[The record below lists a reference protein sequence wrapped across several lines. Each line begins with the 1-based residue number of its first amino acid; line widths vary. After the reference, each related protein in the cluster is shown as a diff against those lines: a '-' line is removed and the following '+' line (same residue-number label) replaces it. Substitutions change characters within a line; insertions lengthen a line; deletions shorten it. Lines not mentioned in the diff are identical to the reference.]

1 MPQNTVQSPKP
12 APTGNQINKLMRYLV
27 HYWKQMAIAATSL
40 TIWSLIGLAL
50 PWAIQTLVDSFFITH
65 NLAQLDNITF
75 WLLILFLI
83 QAVIGFVQNYLLIY
97 VAQRVIADLR
107 MDIQEHMLW
116 LPLGFFSNSRV
127 GELVSR
133 VTNDVAVIQ
142 QALTEVPI
150 SMLRQVVTI
159 AGGLVLMLI
168 LNWQM
173 TLFVFLLAPFLVV
186 TGIAFGQRLERISV
200 LVQDRLATAT
210 SVLEEAISG
219 IRVVK
224 SFTKE
229 KYEQKRFADR
239 IEETFQTVMKRTQLR
254 AAFLPIVSMLGLFTV
269 IAILWFGGRQVIIG
283 NLTPGKLVS
292 FLIYMMM
299 VAAPIGEFAG
309 QYSQLKEASGAS
321 TRIFEILETR
331 AEPVSNKNLKPLPR
345 VNGYVSFKDI
355 NFSYEPGGELVLK
368 NINLEIKPAQIVAI
382 VGPSGVGKTT
392 LVNLIPRFFDPSSG
406 HIEIDGININDVDL
420 RSLRAQIGLVPQE
433 TFLFGG
439 TIREN
444 IAYGR
449 PNAKMVD
456 IERVAKA
463 AYAHNFIKSLPDG
476 YDTASGERGIKL
488 SAGQRQRIAIA
499 RALLK
504 DPRILILDEATS
516 ALDTESEHEVQDA
529 LDILMKGRTTFVIA
543 HRLSTIQNADRI
555 LVLNEGKI
563 SEDGSHKE
571 LMAKRQMYY
580 RLWSLQFADNPNHEK
595 KRQKQNSPQKA
606 QIKKLSY

>member
-1 MPQNTVQSPKP
+1 MSQNTAQSPKP
-12 APTGNQINKLMRYLV
+12 TPDGNQINKLLRYLV
-27 HYWKQMAIAATSL
+27 RYWKQMAIAATLL
-40 TIWSLIGLAL
+40 TIWSLISLAL

-75 WLLILFLI
+75 WLIVLFSV

-142 QALTEVPI
+142 QAVTDVPVA
-150 SMLRQVVTI
+150 MLRQIVTI
-159 AGGLVLMLI
+159 GGGLLLMLI

-186 TGIAFGQRLERISV
+186 TGIFFGRRLEKISV
-200 LVQDRLATAT
+200 VVQDRLATAT

-269 IAILWFGGRQVIIG
+269 TAILWFGGRQVIIG

-292 FLIYMMM
+292 FLIYMLM

-321 TRIFEILETR
+321 TRIFEILEAR
-331 AEPVSNKNLKPLPR
+331 VEPVSNKNLKQLPR
-345 VNGYVSFKDI
+345 VNGNVSFKDVS
-355 NFSYEPGGELVLK
+355 FSYEPGGEQVLK
-368 NINLEIKPAQIVAI
+368 NINLKVKPAQIVAI

-392 LVNLIPRFFDPSSG
+392 LVNLIPRFFDPTG
-406 HIEIDGININDVDL
+406 GTIEIDGIKINDVDL

-449 PNAKMVD
+449 PNAKTVD
-456 IERVAKA
+456 IEKAAKA
-463 AYAHNFIKSLPDG
+463 AYAHDFIKSLPEG
-476 YDTASGERGIKL
+476 YDTASGERGVKL

-563 SEDGSHKE
+563 IEDGSHKE
-571 LMAKRQMYY
+571 LLAKKQMYY
-580 RLWSLQFADNPNHEK
+580 RLWSLQFADKPNNHEK
-595 KRQKQNSPQKA
+595 KGKSKA
-606 QIKKLSY
+606 AAGKDRKVK

>member
-1 MPQNTVQSPKP
+1 
-12 APTGNQINKLMRYLV
+12 
-27 HYWKQMAIAATSL
+27 MAIAATSL

-65 NLAQLDNITF
+65 NMAQLDNITF
-75 WLLILFLI
+75 WLFILFTI
-83 QAVIGFVQNYLLIY
+83 QAVLGFFQNYLLIY

-142 QALTEVPI
+142 QALTDVPVA
-150 SMLRQVVTI
+150 MLRQVVTI
-159 AGGLVLMLI
+159 IGGLVLMLI

-186 TGIAFGQRLERISV
+186 TGIFFGQRLERISI

-239 IEETFQTVMKRTQLR
+239 IEDTFQTVMKRTQLR
-254 AAFLPIVSMLGLFTV
+254 AAFLPIVTMLALFTV
-269 IAILWFGGRQVIIG
+269 TAIIWFGGRQVIIG

-292 FLIYMMM
+292 FLIYMIM
-299 VAAPIGEFAG
+299 VASPIGEFAG

-331 AEPVSNKNLKPLPR
+331 SEPVSNKNQKQLPK
-345 VNGYVSFKDI
+345 VKGKVSFKDI
-355 NFSYEPGGELVLK
+355 YFSYEPGGELVLK
-368 NINLEIKPAQIVAI
+368 NINLEVKPAQIVAI

-406 HIEIDGININDVDL
+406 QIEIDGIDINDVDL

-439 TIREN
+439 SIREN

-449 PNAKMVD
+449 PNAKMAD

-463 AYAHNFIKSLPDG
+463 AYADNFINSLPDG
-476 YDTASGERGIKL
+476 YDTASGERGVKL

-563 SEDGSHKE
+563 VEDGSHKE
-571 LMAKRQMYY
+571 LLAKKQIYY
-580 RLWSLQFADNPNHEK
+580 RLWSLQFDDNHNHGKIVESKPTSAK
-595 KRQKQNSPQKA
+595 KKFD
-606 QIKKLSY
+606 KKI

>member
-1 MPQNTVQSPKP
+1 MPQNNPAETEKP
-12 APTGNQINKLMRYLV
+12 AVSGNQISKLLRYV
-27 HYWKQMAIAATSL
+27 SRYWKQMTVAALCL
-40 TIWSLIGLAL
+40 TFWSLIGLVL
-50 PWAIQTLVDSFFITH
+50 PWAVQNLVDSFFITH
-65 NLAQLDNITF
+65 NLIQLDNITF
-75 WLLILFLI
+75 WLIILFII
-83 QAVIGFVQNYLLIY
+83 QAVIGFTQNYLLIF

-107 MDIQEHMLW
+107 LDIQEHLLW
-116 LPLGFFSNSRV
+116 LPLGFFSKSRV

-142 QALTEVPI
+142 QALTEIPVA
-150 SMLRQVVTI
+150 MLRQFVTI
-159 AGGLVLMLI
+159 TGGLVLMFV

-173 TLFVFLLAPFLVV
+173 TLFVFLLAPFLIITAIV
-186 TGIAFGQRLERISV
+186 FGRRLERMSL

-239 IEETFQTVMKRTQLR
+239 IEDTFLAMMSRTKLR
-254 AAFLPIVSMLGLFTV
+254 AAFLPIVSMFALFAVT
-269 IAILWFGGRQVIIG
+269 AILWFGGRQVIIG

-292 FLIYMMM
+292 FLIYMLM
-299 VAAPIGEFAG
+299 VAAPIGEFAN

-321 TRIFEILETR
+321 TRIFEILETNP
-331 AEPVSNKNLKPLPR
+331 EPVLPKSSKPMPAVKGR
-345 VNGYVSFKDI
+345 VKFVNVGFGYEKD
-355 NFSYEPGGELVLK
+355 EPVLR
-368 NINLEIKPAQIVAI
+368 NINLDVKPSQIVAV

-392 LVNLIPRFFDPSSG
+392 LVNLIPRFFDPSQG

-433 TFLFGG
+433 TFLFGD
-439 TIREN
+439 TVREN

-449 PNAKMVD
+449 PTAKKSEV
-456 IERVAKA
+456 ERVAKA
-463 AYAHNFIKSLPDG
+463 AYADAFIRAMPDG
-476 YDTASGERGIKL
+476 YETPVGERGVRL

-516 ALDTESEHEVQDA
+516 ALDTESEHEVQAA
-529 LDILMKGRTTFVIA
+529 LDILMRGRTTFVIA

-555 LVLNEGKI
+555 LVLHEGQI
-563 SEDGSHKE
+563 IEDGSHKE
-571 LMAKRQMYY
+571 LMARQGMYF
-580 RLWSLQFADNPNHEK
+580 RLWNLQFAENGDQEK
-595 KRQKQNSPQKA
+595 KPPTR
-606 QIKKLSY
+606 KKLGKK

>member
-1 MPQNTVQSPKP
+1 MPQNTSQSPKP
-12 APTGNQINKLMRYLV
+12 APAGNQINKLLRYLV
-27 HYWKQMAIAATSL
+27 RYWKQMAIAASFL
-40 TIWSLIGLAL
+40 IIWSLIGLAL
-50 PWAIQTLVDSFFITH
+50 PWASQTLVDSFFITH
-65 NLAQLDNITF
+65 NLSQLDNITF
-75 WLLILFLI
+75 WLIILFSV
-83 QAVIGFVQNYLLIY
+83 QAVIGFIQSYLLIY

-107 MDIQEHMLW
+107 LDIQEHMLW

-142 QALTEVPI
+142 QALTEVPVA
-150 SMLRQVVTI
+150 MLRQVVTI
-159 AGGLVLMLI
+159 VGGLVLMLI

-186 TGIAFGQRLERISV
+186 TGIVFGQRLERISV

-239 IEETFQTVMKRTQLR
+239 IEETFQTIMKRTQLR

-269 IAILWFGGRQVIIG
+269 TAILWFGGRQVIIG

-299 VAAPIGEFAG
+299 VAGPLGEFAG

-331 AEPVSNKNLKPLPR
+331 AEPTSNKNIKALPR
-345 VNGYVSFKDI
+345 VKGYVSFKDI
-355 NFSYEPGGELVLK
+355 SFSYETGGELVLK
-368 NINLEIKPAQIVAI
+368 NINLDIKPAQVVAI

-392 LVNLIPRFFDPSSG
+392 LVNLIPRFFDPSGG
-406 HIEIDGININDVDL
+406 HIEIDGIKINDVDL

-463 AYAHNFIKSLPDG
+463 AYADNFIKTLPDG
-476 YDTASGERGIKL
+476 YDTASGERGVKL

-555 LVLNEGKI
+555 LVINEGRI
-563 SEDGSHKE
+563 IEDGSHKE
-571 LMAKRQMYY
+571 LMAKKQMYY
-580 RLWSLQFADNPNHEK
+580 RLWSLQFADNSIDGKQGKSKAASSK
-595 KRQKQNSPQKA
+595 KKY
-606 QIKKLSY
+606 I

>member
-1 MPQNTVQSPKP
+1 MPQNPAQSPKP
-12 APTGNQINKLMRYLV
+12 APAGNQINKLLRYLV
-27 HYWKQMAIAATSL
+27 RYWKQMAVAAASL

-83 QAVIGFVQNYLLIY
+83 QAVVGFIQNYLLIY

-142 QALTEVPI
+142 QALTDVPI
-150 SMLRQVVTI
+150 SMLRQAVTI

-173 TLFVFLLAPFLVV
+173 TLFVFLLAPFLVI
-186 TGIAFGQRLERISV
+186 TGIVFGQRLERIST

-269 IAILWFGGRQVIIG
+269 TAILWFGGRQVIIG

-292 FLIYMMM
+292 FLIYMLM
-299 VAAPIGEFAG
+299 VAAPLGEFAG

-331 AEPVSNKNLKPLPR
+331 SEPASSKNMKQLPR

-355 NFSYEPGGELVLK
+355 CFSYEPGGELVLK

-463 AYAHNFIKSLPDG
+463 AYADNFIKSLPDG
-476 YDTASGERGIKL
+476 YDTASGERGVKL

-555 LVLNEGKI
+555 LVLNEGRI
-563 SEDGSHKE
+563 IEDGSHKE
-571 LMAKRQMYY
+571 LMAKKQMYY
-580 RLWSLQFADNPNHEK
+580 RLWSLQFADNPGHEK
-595 KRQKQNSPQKA
+595 KDKSKPA
-606 QIKKLSY
+606 PIKRK

>member
-1 MPQNTVQSPKP
+1 
-12 APTGNQINKLMRYLV
+12 
-27 HYWKQMAIAATSL
+27 
-40 TIWSLIGLAL
+40 
-50 PWAIQTLVDSFFITH
+50 
-65 NLAQLDNITF
+65 
-75 WLLILFLI
+75 
-83 QAVIGFVQNYLLIY
+83 
-97 VAQRVIADLR
+97 
-107 MDIQEHMLW
+107 
-116 LPLGFFSNSRV
+116 
-127 GELVSR
+127 
-133 VTNDVAVIQ
+133 
-142 QALTEVPI
+142 
-150 SMLRQVVTI
+150 
-159 AGGLVLMLI
+159 
-168 LNWQM
+168 
-173 TLFVFLLAPFLVV
+173 
-186 TGIAFGQRLERISV
+186 
-200 LVQDRLATAT
+200 
-210 SVLEEAISG
+210 
-219 IRVVK
+219 
-224 SFTKE
+224 
-229 KYEQKRFADR
+229 
-239 IEETFQTVMKRTQLR
+239 
-254 AAFLPIVSMLGLFTV
+254 
-269 IAILWFGGRQVIIG
+269 VIIG

-292 FLIYMMM
+292 FLIYMLM

-331 AEPVSNKNLKPLPR
+331 SEPVSNKNQKQLPR
-345 VNGYVSFKDI
+345 VNGNVSFKDI
-355 NFSYEPGGELVLK
+355 NFSYEPGSELVLK
-368 NINLEIKPAQIVAI
+368 NINLEVKPAQIVAI

-406 HIEIDGININDVDL
+406 QIEIDGININDVDL

-449 PNAKMVD
+449 PNAKIAD

-476 YDTASGERGIKL
+476 YETASGERGVKL

-555 LVLNEGKI
+555 LVLNEGRI
-563 SEDGSHKE
+563 IEDGSHKE
-571 LMAKRQMYY
+571 LLAKKQMYY
-580 RLWSLQFADNPNHEK
+580 RLWSLQFADDPNHGK
-595 KRQKQNSPQKA
+595 KIKNKPAPSQKK
-606 QIKKLSY
+606 

>member
-1 MPQNTVQSPKP
+1 MPQDTPLPKKP
-12 APTGNQINKLMRYLV
+12 AAAGNQINKLFRYLTP
-27 HYWKQMAIAATSL
+27 YWKQMAIAAASL
-40 TIWSLIGLAL
+40 TVWSLIGLVL
-50 PWAIQTLVDSFFITH
+50 PWAIQTLVDSFFINH

-142 QALTEVPI
+142 QAVTDVPVA
-150 SMLRQVVTI
+150 MLRQVVTI
-159 AGGLVLMLI
+159 AGGLLLMFI

-173 TLFVFLLAPFLVV
+173 TLFVFLLAPLLVV
-186 TGIAFGQRLERISV
+186 TGIFFGQRLEKIST

-269 IAILWFGGRQVIIG
+269 TAILWFGGRQVIIG
-283 NLTPGKLVS
+283 ALTPGKLVS
-292 FLIYMMM
+292 FLIYMLM
-299 VAAPIGEFAG
+299 VAAPLGEFAG

-331 AEPVSNKNLKPLPR
+331 AEPVSSKNMKQLPR
-345 VNGYVSFKDI
+345 VNGAVSFKDI
-355 NFSYEPGGELVLK
+355 SFSYEPGGELVLK

-406 HIEIDGININDVDL
+406 HIEIDGIKVNDVDL

-476 YDTASGERGIKL
+476 YETASGERGVKL

-555 LVLNEGKI
+555 LVLNEGRI
-563 SEDGSHKE
+563 IEDGSHKE
-571 LMAKRQMYY
+571 LMAKKQMYY
-580 RLWSLQFADNPNHEK
+580 RLWSLQFADNSNNGKQGKSKTTSSK
-595 KRQKQNSPQKA
+595 KK
-606 QIKKLSY
+606 

>member
-1 MPQNTVQSPKP
+1 MPQDTPQPQKP
-12 APTGNQINKLMRYLV
+12 AAAGNQINKLLRYLAP
-27 HYWKQMAIAATSL
+27 YWKQMAIAAASL

-142 QALTEVPI
+142 QAVTDVPVA
-150 SMLRQVVTI
+150 MLRQVVTI
-159 AGGLVLMLI
+159 LGGLLLMFI

-173 TLFVFLLAPFLVV
+173 TLFVFLLAPLLVV
-186 TGIAFGQRLERISV
+186 TGIFFGQRLEKIST

-269 IAILWFGGRQVIIG
+269 TAILWFGGRQVIIG
-283 NLTPGKLVS
+283 GLTPGKLVS
-292 FLIYMMM
+292 FLIYMLM
-299 VAAPIGEFAG
+299 VAAPLGEFAG

-331 AEPVSNKNLKPLPR
+331 AEPVSSKNMKQLPR
-345 VNGYVSFKDI
+345 VNGAVSFKDI
-355 NFSYEPGGELVLK
+355 SFSYEPDSELVLK

-406 HIEIDGININDVDL
+406 HIEIDGIKVNDVDL

-476 YDTASGERGIKL
+476 YETASGERGVKL

-555 LVLNEGKI
+555 LVLNEGRI
-563 SEDGSHKE
+563 IEDGSHKE
-571 LMAKRQMYY
+571 LMVKKQMYY
-580 RLWSLQFADNPNHEK
+580 RLWSLQFADNSNNGKQGKGKTTSSK
-595 KRQKQNSPQKA
+595 KK
-606 QIKKLSY
+606 

>member
-1 MPQNTVQSPKP
+1 MPQNIVPSPKP
-12 APTGNQINKLMRYLV
+12 APSGNQINKLLRYLV
-27 HYWKQMAIAATSL
+27 KYWKQMAISAVSL

-239 IEETFQTVMKRTQLR
+239 IEETFQTIMKRTQLR

-269 IAILWFGGRQVIIG
+269 TAILWFGGRQVIIG

-292 FLIYMMM
+292 FLIYMLM

-331 AEPVSNKNLKPLPR
+331 SEPVSNKNQKQLPR
-345 VNGYVSFKDI
+345 VNGNVSFKDI
-355 NFSYEPGGELVLK
+355 NFSYEPGSELVLK
-368 NINLEIKPAQIVAI
+368 NINLEVKPAQIVAI

-406 HIEIDGININDVDL
+406 QIEIDGININDVDL

-449 PNAKMVD
+449 PNAKIAD

-476 YDTASGERGIKL
+476 YETASGERGVKL

-555 LVLNEGKI
+555 LVLNEGRI
-563 SEDGSHKE
+563 IEDGSHKE
-571 LMAKRQMYY
+571 LLAKKQMYY
-580 RLWSLQFADNPNHEK
+580 RLWSLQFADDPNHGK
-595 KRQKQNSPQKA
+595 KIKNKPAPSQKK
-606 QIKKLSY
+606 

>member
-1 MPQNTVQSPKP
+1 MPQDIPLPKNP
-12 APTGNQINKLMRYLV
+12 AVAGNQINKLLRYLAP
-27 HYWKQMAIAATSL
+27 YWKQMAIAAASL

-97 VAQRVIADLR
+97 VAQRVFADLR

-142 QALTEVPI
+142 QAVTDVPVA
-150 SMLRQVVTI
+150 MLRQVVTI
-159 AGGLVLMLI
+159 IGGLFLMFI

-173 TLFVFLLAPFLVV
+173 TLFVFLLAPLLVV
-186 TGIAFGQRLERISV
+186 TGIFFGQRLERIST

-269 IAILWFGGRQVIIG
+269 TAILWFGGRQVIIG
-283 NLTPGKLVS
+283 ALTPGKLVS
-292 FLIYMMM
+292 FLIYMLM
-299 VAAPIGEFAG
+299 VAAPLGEFAG

-331 AEPVSNKNLKPLPR
+331 AEPVSSKNIKQLPR
-345 VNGYVSFKDI
+345 VNGNVSFKDI
-355 NFSYEPGGELVLK
+355 SFSYESGGELVLK

-406 HIEIDGININDVDL
+406 HIEIDGIKVNDVDL

-456 IERVAKA
+456 IERVAIA

-476 YDTASGERGIKL
+476 YETASGERGVKL

-555 LVLNEGKI
+555 LVLNEGRI
-563 SEDGSHKE
+563 IEDGSHKE
-571 LMAKRQMYY
+571 LMAKKQMYY
-580 RLWSLQFADNPNHEK
+580 RLWSLQFADNSNNGKQGKSKTTSSK
-595 KRQKQNSPQKA
+595 KK
-606 QIKKLSY
+606 

>member
-1 MPQNTVQSPKP
+1 MPENKDPIPEQTAS
-12 APTGNQINKLMRYLV
+12 GNQIGKLLRYMTR
-27 HYWKQMAIAATSL
+27 YWKQMAVAGTSL

-75 WLLILFLI
+75 WLIILFII
-83 QAVIGFVQNYLLIY
+83 QAVIGYVQNYLLIY

-133 VTNDVAVIQ
+133 VTNDVSVIQ
-142 QALTEVPI
+142 LALTDVPI
-150 SMLRQVVTI
+150 AMLRQVVTI
-159 AGGLVLMLI
+159 LGGLALMFI

-173 TLFVFLLAPFLVV
+173 TLFVFLLAPFLLV
-186 TGIAFGQRLERISV
+186 TGFVFGQRLERITV
-200 LVQDRLATAT
+200 LIQDRLATAT
-210 SVLEEAISG
+210 SVLEEAIAG

-229 KYEQKRFADR
+229 KFEQKRFANR
-239 IEETFQTVMKRTQLR
+239 IEETFTTIMKRTQLR
-254 AAFLPIVSMLGLFTV
+254 AAFMPIVSMLALFTV
-269 IAILWFGGRQVIIG
+269 TAIIWFGGRQVIIG

-292 FLIYMMM
+292 FLIYMLM
-299 VAAPIGEFAG
+299 VASPISEFAG

-321 TRIFEILETR
+321 TRIFEILETSK
-331 AEPVSNKNLKPLPR
+331 EPTSEKNLKPLPR
-345 VNGYVSFKDI
+345 IKGRVSFKDVC
-355 NFSYEPGGELVLK
+355 FSYEPDSDLILK
-368 NINLEIKPAQIVAI
+368 NINLEVKPAQIMAI

-406 HIEIDGININDVDL
+406 QIEVDGININDVDL

-449 PNAKMVD
+449 PNAKMAD

-463 AYAHNFIKSLPDG
+463 AYAHDFIMTFPDG
-476 YDTASGERGIKL
+476 YETASGERGVKL

-516 ALDTESEHEVQDA
+516 ALDTESEHEVQAA
-529 LDILMKGRTTFVIA
+529 LDILMKGRTTFVVA
-543 HRLSTIQNADRI
+543 HRLSTIQKADRI
-555 LVLNEGKI
+555 LVLNEGRI
-563 SEDGSHKE
+563 IEDGSHKE
-571 LMAKRQMYY
+571 LLAKKQMYY
-580 RLWSLQFADNPNHEK
+580 HLWTMQFADDPNHSK
-595 KRQKQNSPQKA
+595 DTRGKSSQK
-606 QIKKLSY
+606 IKK

>member
-1 MPQNTVQSPKP
+1 MPVTQNSKP
-12 APTGNQINKLMRYLV
+12 QPPGNQINKLLRYLKL
-27 HYWKQMAIAATSL
+27 YWKQMAVAAASL

-50 PWAIQTLVDSFFITH
+50 PWAIQSLVDSFFITH

-75 WLLILFLI
+75 WLIILFII
-83 QAVIGFVQNYLLIY
+83 QAVIGYIQNYLLIY

-107 MDIQEHMLW
+107 MDIQEHLLW
-116 LPLGFFSNSRV
+116 LPLGFFANSRV

-133 VTNDVAVIQ
+133 ITNDVAVIQ
-142 QALTEVPI
+142 LALTDVPV

-159 AGGLVLMLI
+159 IGGLIMMFI

-173 TLFVFLLAPFLVV
+173 TLFVFLLAPFLLV
-186 TGIAFGQRLERISV
+186 TSFVIGQRLERITV
-200 LVQDRLATAT
+200 LIQDRLANAT
-210 SVLEEAISG
+210 SVLEEAIAG

-254 AAFLPIVSMLGLFTV
+254 AAFMPIVSMLSLFTV
-269 IAILWFGGRQVIIG
+269 TAILWFGGRQVIIG
-283 NLTPGKLVS
+283 QMTPGKLVS
-292 FLIYMMM
+292 FLIYMLM
-299 VAAPIGEFAG
+299 VAAPISEFAG

-321 TRIFEILETR
+321 TRIFEILETQK
-331 AEPVSNKNLKPLPR
+331 EPAADKNIKPLP
-345 VNGYVSFKDI
+345 NIKGHISFKDVS
-355 NFSYEPGGELVLK
+355 FRYEPNEELILK
-368 NINLEIKPAQIVAI
+368 NINLEILPAQIVAI

-406 HIEIDGININDVDL
+406 HIEVDGMDINAVNL

-444 IAYGR
+444 IAYGK
-449 PNAKMVD
+449 PNAKNSD
-456 IERVAKA
+456 IERVAVA
-463 AYAHNFIKSLPDG
+463 AYAHDFIKSLSDG
-476 YDTASGERGIKL
+476 YETSVGERGVKL
-488 SAGQRQRIAIA
+488 SAGQRQRLAIA

-516 ALDTESEHEVQDA
+516 ALDTESEHEVQAA
-529 LDILMKGRTTFVIA
+529 LEILMKGRTTFAIA
-543 HRLSTIQNADRI
+543 HRLSTVQNADRI
-555 LVLNEGKI
+555 LVLHEGQI
-563 SEDGSHKE
+563 IEDGSHKE
-571 LMAKRQMYY
+571 LLAKKKMYY
-580 RLWSLQFADNPNHEK
+580 HLWTLQFADEPKNGEK
-595 KRQKQNSPQKA
+595 VKGRASS
-606 QIKKLSY
+606 KKTVK

>member
-1 MPQNTVQSPKP
+1 MQSQSQSSDP
-12 APTGNQINKLMRYLV
+12 PTRVPVKSIPSSNQIGKLVRYV
-27 HYWKQMAIAATSL
+27 GQYWKQMAIAAFCL
-40 TIWSLIGLAL
+40 IIWSLIGLAL
-50 PWAIQTLVDSFFITH
+50 PWAVQTLVDSFFITH
-65 NLAQLDNITF
+65 NLTQLDNITF
-75 WLLILFLI
+75 WLIVLFVV
-83 QAVIGFVQNYLLIY
+83 QAVLGFTQNYLLIY

-107 MDIQEHMLW
+107 MDIQEHLLW
-116 LPLGFFSNSRV
+116 LPLRFFTTSRV

-142 QALTEVPI
+142 QALTEIPVA
-150 SMLRQVVTI
+150 MLRQTVTI
-159 AGGLVLMLI
+159 SGGLILMFM

-173 TLFVFLLAPFLVV
+173 TLFVFLLAPLLVV
-186 TGIAFGQRLERISV
+186 TGIAFGRRLERISI

-254 AAFLPIVSMLGLFTV
+254 AAFLPIVSMLGLFT
-269 IAILWFGGRQVIIG
+269 ITAIIWFGGRQVIIG

-292 FLIYMMM
+292 FLIYMIM
-299 VAAPIGEFAG
+299 VAAPIGEFAN

-321 TRIFEILETR
+321 TRIFEILETNP
-331 AEPVSNKNLKPLPR
+331 EPVQVKGTKTLPKVKGR
-345 VNGYVSFKDI
+345 VIFHDVSFG
-355 NFSYEPGGELVLK
+355 YEQGETVLK
-368 NINLEIKPAQIVAI
+368 NINLVVLPAQIVAI

-392 LVNLIPRFFDPSSG
+392 FANLVPRFFNPTSG
-406 HIEIDGININDVDL
+406 WIEIDNFNISEVDL

-449 PNAKMVD
+449 PNAKITD
-456 IERVAKA
+456 IEKAAKA
-463 AYAHNFIKSLPDG
+463 AFAHDFIKALPDG
-476 YDTASGERGIKL
+476 YDTPAGERGVRL
-488 SAGQRQRIAIA
+488 SAGERQRIAIA

-516 ALDTESEHEVQDA
+516 ALDTESEHEVQAA

-555 LVLNEGKI
+555 LVLHEGRI
-563 SEDGSHKE
+563 IEDGSHKE
-571 LMAKRQMYY
+571 LIAKRNMYY
-580 RLWSLQFADNPNHEK
+580 RLWNLQFTENSNHEK
-595 KRQKQNSPQKA
+595 KGRKITKP
-606 QIKKLSY
+606 KK

>member
-1 MPQNTVQSPKP
+1 
-12 APTGNQINKLMRYLV
+12 
-27 HYWKQMAIAATSL
+27 MAVVATSL

-75 WLLILFLI
+75 WLLILFII
-83 QAVIGFVQNYLLIY
+83 QAVIGYIQNYLLIY

-107 MDIQEHMLW
+107 MDIQEHLLW
-116 LPLGFFSNSRV
+116 LPLGFFANSRV

-133 VTNDVAVIQ
+133 ITNDVAVIQ
-142 QALTEVPI
+142 LALTDVPVA
-150 SMLRQVVTI
+150 MLRQVVTI
-159 AGGLVLMLI
+159 AGGLIMMFL

-173 TLFVFLLAPFLVV
+173 TLFVFLLAPFLLV
-186 TGIAFGQRLERISV
+186 TGFVIGQRLERITI
-200 LVQDRLATAT
+200 LIQDRLATAT
-210 SVLEEAISG
+210 SVLEEAIAG

-254 AAFLPIVSMLGLFTV
+254 AAFMPIVSLLSLFTV
-269 IAILWFGGRQVIIG
+269 TAILWFGGRQVIIG
-283 NLTPGKLVS
+283 HLTPGKLVS
-292 FLIYMMM
+292 FLIYMLM
-299 VAAPIGEFAG
+299 VAAPISEFAG

-321 TRIFEILETR
+321 TRIFEILETKK
-331 AEPVSNKNLKPLPR
+331 EPASGKNLKNLPSVKGR
-345 VNGYVSFKDI
+345 ISFKDVS
-355 NFSYEPGGELVLK
+355 FSYEPGDEPILK
-368 NINLEIKPAQIVAI
+368 NINLEILPAQIVAV

-392 LVNLIPRFFDPSSG
+392 LVNLIPRFFDPTNG
-406 HIEIDGININDVDL
+406 HIEVDGLKINEVDL

-449 PNAKMVD
+449 PDAKVSE
-456 IERVAKA
+456 IERVARA
-463 AYAHNFIKSLPDG
+463 AYAHDFIKQLSDG
-476 YDTASGERGIKL
+476 YDTAVGERGVKL

-516 ALDTESEHEVQDA
+516 ALDTESEHEVQAA

-543 HRLSTIQNADRI
+543 HRLSTVQNADRI
-555 LVLNEGKI
+555 LVLHEGQI
-563 SEDGSHKE
+563 IEDGSHKE
-571 LMAKRQMYY
+571 LLAKKKMYY
-580 RLWSLQFADNPNHEK
+580 HLWTLQFADEPKNNGNIKGRASSK
-595 KRQKQNSPQKA
+595 KSTK
-606 QIKKLSY
+606 